1 MPVRYKLETKGFSE
15 YLERLHEAGEDIDRI
30 ADQALEAGGDI
41 LLQGMDQ
48 RVPRGETGNLA
59 AALDRSEPEQD
70 GNFHFVT
77 IGLGPETSA
86 DVLRYGGAQEFG
98 WGPDH
103 PAQPYIRPAI
113 DEDMRSARAAMKA
126 IFLFFIK
133 TGRSK

>member
-15 YLERLHEAGEDIDRI
+15 YLERLVQAGDDIDRI

-48 RVPRGETGNLA
+48 RVPRDTGNLA
-59 AALDRSEPEQD
+59 AHLERSEPERD
-70 GNFHFVT
+70 GNFHSVT
-77 IGLGPETSA
+77 VGLSKDADAETA
-86 DVLRYGGAQEFG
+86 RYGGAQEFG

-113 DEDMRSARAAMKA
+113 DEDMKTAKAAMKE
-126 IFLFFIK
+126 IFNYFLK
-133 TGRSK
+133 TGKGK

>member
-41 LLQGMDQ
+41 LLEGMDR
-48 RVPRGETGNLA
+48 RVPKLTGNLQSH
-59 AALDRSEPEQD
+59 LERSESERD
-70 GNFHFVT
+70 GNFHSVT
-77 IGLGPETSA
+77 VGLGADTDAET
-86 DVLRYGGAQEFG
+86 LRYGGAQEFG

-113 DEDMRSARAAMKA
+113 DEDMRSARAAMRA
-126 IFLFFIK
+126 IFENFLGGK
-133 TGRSK
+133 L

>member
-41 LLQGMDQ
+41 LLEGMDR
-48 RVPRGETGNLA
+48 RVPKLTGNLQA
-59 AALDRSEPEQD
+59 HLERSESEKD
-70 GNFHFVT
+70 GNFHSVT
-77 IGLGPETSA
+77 VGLGKDTDAET
-86 DVLRYGGAQEFG
+86 LRYGGAQEYG

-113 DEDMRSARAAMKA
+113 DEDMRSARAAMRA
-126 IFLFFIK
+126 IFEYFLK
-133 TGRSK
+133 TGRVP

>member
-15 YLERLHEAGEDIDRI
+15 YLERLVQAGEDIDRI

-48 RVPRGETGNLA
+48 RVPRDTGNLA
-59 AALDRSEPEQD
+59 AHLERSEPERD
-70 GNFHFVT
+70 GNFHSVT
-77 IGLGPETSA
+77 VGLSKDTDEATA
-86 DVLRYGGAQEFG
+86 RYGGAQEFG

-113 DEDMRSARAAMKA
+113 DEDMKTARAGMKE
-126 IFLFFIK
+126 IFNYFLK
-133 TGRSK
+133 TGKGK

>member
-15 YLERLHEAGEDIDRI
+15 YLERLVQAGEDIDRI

-48 RVPRGETGNLA
+48 RVPRDTGNLA
-59 AALDRSEPEQD
+59 AHLERSEPERD
-70 GNFHFVT
+70 GNFHSVT
-77 IGLGPETSA
+77 IGLSKDTDA
-86 DVLRYGGAQEFG
+86 ATARYGGAQEFG

-113 DEDMRSARAAMKA
+113 DEDMKTARTAMKE
-126 IFLFFIK
+126 IFNYFLK
-133 TGRSK
+133 TGKGK